1 MVYHDYEVSRTEHIM
16 ALTDLIVTNKV
27 LSEDIIENILKG
39 KVELIQEEHKVFL
52 TREGLGF
59 PNRLKI
65 LLFLTGAKAWE
76 LIDKT
81 LLTFSPSDL
90 EKELNIQGNSIRPIL
105 KELADNL
112 FIVNEKGKYRI
123 TSKGVYELENLLKKS
138 LTDVGS
144 PGSIKKIKSKIAKAT
159 ASSTLPSK
167 TNSIAELIENGFFAS
182 PKEAGEI
189 IAELGRMGVT
199 MKPTSLPSF
208 LLPLVR
214 NKTITRDYK
223 DKNKRKVWV
232 YSKNDIEL

>member
-1 MVYHDYEVSRTEHIM
+1 M
-16 ALTDLIVTNKV
+16 ALADLIVTNKV
-27 LSEDIIENILKG
+27 LSEDIIENILKD

-52 TREGLGF
+52 TREALGF

-81 LLTFSPSDL
+81 LLIFSPSDL
-90 EKELNIQGNSIRPIL
+90 ETELNIQGNSIRPIL

-112 FIVNEKGKYRI
+112 FIVNEKGKYKI
-123 TSKGVYELENLLKKS
+123 TSKGVYELETILKRNP
-138 LTDVGS
+138 TDVNKS
-144 PGSIKKIKSKIAKAT
+144 SSISKVKSNKVKVST
-159 ASSTLPSK
+159 SSKLPSK
-167 TNSIAELIENGFFAS
+167 TNSIAELLENGFFS
-182 PKEAGEI
+182 TPKEAGEI

-214 NKTITRDYK
+214 NKTMTRDYK
-223 DKNKRKVWV
+223 EKNKRTVWV
-232 YSKNDIEL
+232 YSKK